1 MKRLTQ
7 PRRLLMFTYPENPD
21 AWCEQTLSPAE
32 GTWQIVHP
40 ANAQLSLDAK
50 AAIGNASVK
59 LYNPP
64 GGNWV
69 DFQFSLNDGKEFDG
83 TKSSAMLNFF
93 IALQSGSWDAVFD
106 VYLYDA
112 AGILASRK
120 NISVAVDGGF
130 HHFALPLGTG
140 QGWAESSGF
149 DWRFLKKIMFR
160 CLVAYPWPEG
170 SVWIDEFHF
179 SYYELVRP
187 TLAIDS
193 VPQGKSYTLDGV
205 SGVTPSPPYGLDPGV
220 DYKVYI
226 DPVDFDRWEDGS
238 TANPRTIRLAE
249 GENKVIT
256 AYYTTA
262 PPPPPPGKGTLYCR
276 AFANSDEVAAS
287 VEVAGVGTYTTPFSL
302 DLDPA
307 IYTLKASYK
316 EQTPQQKSATVT
328 EGKTTEVHFSFAK
341 PAPPAIDWMPL
352 IVVGGLFGAV
362 IVISQM

>member
-1 MKRLTQ
+1 MKRLTR
-7 PRRLLMFTYPENPD
+7 PHRLLMFTYPENPD
-21 AWCEQTLSPAE
+21 DWCEETLTPPE
-32 GTWQIVHP
+32 GTWQIIHP

-50 AAIGNASVK
+50 AAVGNASVK

-83 TKSSAMLNFF
+83 TKSAATLNFF
-93 IALQSGSWDAVFD
+93 ISLQASCWTTVFD

-112 AGILASRK
+112 AGRLASRK
-120 NISVAVDGGF
+120 NISKGTNGSF
-130 HHFALPLGTG
+130 HRFALPLGIG

-170 SVWIDEFHF
+170 NVWIDEFHF

-205 SGVTPSPPYGLDPGV
+205 SGATPSPPYGLDPGV
-220 DYKVYI
+220 DYSVYM
-226 DPVDFDRWEDGS
+226 DPVYFDHWEDGS
-238 TANPRTIRLAE
+238 TSNPRTIRLAE

-256 AYYTTA
+256 AYYISA
-262 PPPPPPGKGTLYCR
+262 PPPGKGTLYCR

-287 VEVAGVGTYTTPFSL
+287 VEVVGIGTYTTPFSL

-307 IYTLKASYK
+307 TYTLKGSYK
-316 EQTPQQKSATVT
+316 SQTKQISATIY
-328 EGKTTEVHFSFAK
+328 EGQITEVDFPFLKTAEGF
-341 PAPPAIDWMPL
+341 DWMTL
-352 IVVGGLFGAV
+352 ILIGTLFSGTV
-362 IVISQM
+362 IIISQLQ